1 MTVELVLVLG
11 MYGFI
16 LLGAFLGDSGPLAT
30 FKNSA
35 PRLAARVERNVSV
48 GDGFRT
54 SRDNGGVN
62 WIKPEGT
69 QGGN

>member
-11 MYGFI
+11 MYAFI
-16 LLGAFLGDSGPLAT
+16 LLGAFLGPNGPLAT
-30 FKNSA
+30 FKNSG

-48 GDGFRT
+48 GDGFRV
-54 SRDNGGVN
+54 SRDGSGVN
-62 WIKPEGT
+62 WIKPEGK